1 VFFLT
6 GIEFANLN
14 LEEIMTLRTLFTI
27 NAIVA
32 VLFGLA
38 FLLAPVPLLAS
49 YGVELSDAGLYV
61 ARLLGSAFIAFA
73 LISWF
78 FRDSPG
84 SSELRAVILALFVSD
99 LIGFVLS
106 LIYQLQGVA
115 NALGWS
121 TVVIYL
127 LLGVGF
133 GYFYMSK

>member
-1 VFFLT
+1 
-6 GIEFANLN
+6 
-14 LEEIMTLRTLFTI
+14 MTLRTLFTI

-32 VLFGLA
+32 VLFGLG

-61 ARLLGSAFIAFA
+61 ARLLGTAFIAFA

-84 SSELRAVILALFVSD
+84 SSELRAVILAFFVSD

-106 LIYQLQGVA
+106 LIY
-115 NALGWS
+115 
-121 TVVIYL
+121 
-127 LLGVGF
+127 
-133 GYFYMSK
+133 